1 MEPVDLPR
9 AVIVDDNLMFAMM
22 IEPQLRRLGYQVRT
36 VSTAPV
42 SPDVFASP
50 APDLLVV
57 NMTSTR
63 FSAADLIREVRA
75 RPELAKVPVIGYA
88 GHVEREHFQAGRD
101 AGADL
106 VVPNSAVRASL
117 AEVLE
122 KLKRRLAGEP
132 DEAVN
137 A

>member
-22 IEPQLRRLGYQVRT
+22 IEPQLRRLDYHVRT
-36 VSTAPV
+36 VSTAPAAL
-42 SPDVFASP
+42 DALASP
-50 APDLLVV
+50 TPDLLIV
-57 NMTSTR
+57 NMTSSR
-63 FSAADLIREVRA
+63 FSAAELIREVRA
-75 RPELAKVPVIGYA
+75 RPELAKVPIVGYA
-88 GHVEREHFQAGRD
+88 GHVEREHFETGRE

-117 AEVLE
+117 PQVLE

-132 DEAVN
+132 DED
-137 A
+137 